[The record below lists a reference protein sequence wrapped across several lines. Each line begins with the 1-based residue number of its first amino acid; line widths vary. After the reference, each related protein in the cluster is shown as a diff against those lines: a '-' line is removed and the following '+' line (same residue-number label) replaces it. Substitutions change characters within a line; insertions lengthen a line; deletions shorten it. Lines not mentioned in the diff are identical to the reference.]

1 MSSFRLS
8 VFASLLLILSACST
22 LEAEPKETPPPA
34 LISEL
39 PQSVESFAFDSYRP
53 FEDGSDGYSF
63 RYSNPRKKRLA
74 DVYVYPVA
82 EENRELPHNK
92 LVLGSTRATIEAIGE
107 AVRQG
112 VYSNFN
118 VINAGTRARGIRTV
132 ARVQATYLRENL
144 ASYTLVYQTE
154 HDGTL
159 LKIRISMPDN
169 ESNRLNGEW
178 DDFAETVFNL
188 IIDDLD
194 RKQRDD
200 SVV

>member
-8 VFASLLLILSACST
+8 VFASLLLVLSACST

-39 PQSVESFAFDSYRP
+39 PRSVESFAYDSYRP

-63 RYSNPRKKRLA
+63 RYSNLRKKRLA

-82 EENRELPHNK
+82 DENRDLPHSK

-107 AVRQG
+107 AVKQG

-159 LKIRISMPDN
+159 LKIRMSMPDN
-169 ESNRLNGEW
+169 ESNRLNDEW
-178 DDFAETVFNL
+178 DDFAEAVFSL
-188 IIDDLD
+188 IINDLD
-194 RKQRDD
+194 KKQRGD